1 MSNPHVLVVD
11 DEADIRALIKDIL
24 SDESYGVTVAANA
37 RIMSMLSAPL
47 FMTGSPTLIHTA
59 VSELEAEKQLNGAA
73 VLAVESRFAV
83 PSLGE
88 GLLDSKQSESY
99 REMYDKQI
107 AMEMVN
113 GDGIGLA
120 AVIKRQL
127 GGAIAPGYQ
136 GLQPREYLGMP
147 VVAAAAA
154 GSAQDGANEAQRA
167 AAVAADARFDGDPET
182 FLREL
187 WPAAE
192 QAAAKLGLAPEA
204 LLAQAAL
211 ETGWGQHIMHHRD
224 GASSHNLFGIK
235 ADRRWQGDKV
245 HVSTLEYR
253 DGVALKTRADFRA
266 YPSFEQSFQDYVD
279 FLERNPRYRDA
290 LDTTGDPAAYFDALQ
305 RAGYATDPAYADK
318 IKRILHSEPVQR
330 ARRLAQQGAAVT

>member
-1 MSNPHVLVVD
+1 MQLDMAQVYTDFSGLAAMRARARE
-11 DEADIRALIKDIL
+11 DENAALDQV
-24 SDESYGVTVAANA
+24 SRQFESLFVQ
-37 RIMSMLSAPL
+37 MMLKSMRDA
-47 FMTGSPTLIHTA
+47 
-59 VSELEAEKQLNGAA
+59 
-73 VLAVESRFAV
+73 
-83 PSLGE
+83 SLGE
-88 GLLDSKQSESY
+88 GLLDSKQSEFY

-107 AMEMVN
+107 AMDMAN

-127 GGAIAPGYQ
+127 GRGIAPEYE

-147 VVAAAAA
+147 VVEESVPGTARNGGGEAQKAAALA
-154 GSAQDGANEAQRA
+154 ST
-167 AAVAADARFDGDPET
+167 DARFDGDPET

-204 LLAQAAL
+204 LLSQAAL
-211 ETGWGQHIMHHRD
+211 ETGWGRHVMRHRD

-253 DGVALKTRADFRA
+253 DGVALNTRANFRA
-266 YPSFEQSFQDYVD
+266 YQSFEHSFQDYVA

-290 LDTTGDPAAYFDALQ
+290 LETTADPAAYFDALQ

-318 IKRILHSEPVQR
+318 IKRILDSEPVQR
-330 ARRLAQQGAAVT
+330 ARRLAQEGATVS